1 MPTDDEWKLYLEIE
15 QIRTVVNA
23 FVCAFVNDEL
33 IVRDLN
39 NRMLDPSAKL
49 IRRR

>member
-1 MPTDDEWKLYLEIE
+1 MPTDEEWKLYLENE
-15 QIRTVVNA
+15 QIRTVVNS

-39 NRMLDPSAKL
+39 NKMLDPSAKL
-49 IRRR
+49 IRRG